1 MIGELGRRSA
11 TALLL
16 HSALIQAVTFLV
28 RPAAT
33 YRALELDVPGSAL
46 GLLAA
51 SYAVFPLL
59 LAVPTGGLV
68 DRLGERRLMA
78 IGSGVVLALLPR
90 SCCSGARPSPPGHW
104 NRLPGR
110 RGSWPAWWDSRRW
123 WPTTPPQARMDSAF
137 GYLTFAA
144 SLGQARGRWRFPWW
158 AATQSQPGHPDD
170 RPARRVHE
178 RGCFSEPPSSSSAE
192 VSGGRKKAGAT
203 KVQPRGSAISLLEE
217 NAGVAR
223 ALATSATVL
232 AVVGMTMVYLPAL
245 GTDRGLTAA
254 TVGAMLTVRAVSS
267 RCARLLLGRVSRKIG
282 RMRSW
287 SPASLCPL
295 PPGCRGHSH
304 AGLAAVCGDGCT
316 RAGPWHRPAATMS
329 WLSAQAPAGQ
339 RGRALAL
346 RLAGNRVGQVICP
359 SAIGVCRG
367 RPRGSQ
373 ACSSRPPWWW
383 AERWCCSAGS
393 SSTDLRVRARGAP
406 PRQRLSRRARFWVA
420 DDGGSPG
427 FRGFPT

>member
-33 YRALELDVPGSAL
+33 YRALELDVPGFAL

-78 IGSGVVLALLPR
+78 IGSGVVLACSAFLLFWG
-90 SCCSGARPSPPGHW
+90 SSITTLVIGTAFLGAGQ
-104 NRLPGR
+104 LACVVGQ
-110 RGSWPAWWDSRRW
+110 
-123 WPTTPPQARMDSAF
+123 QAVVANNAAASRMDSAF

-144 SLGQARGRWRFPWW
+144 SLGQALGPL
-158 AATQSQPGHPDD
+158 AISLVGGNSVQPDTQMIFLLAVCMSAVLFGTTF
-170 RPARRVHE
+170 VV
-178 RGCFSEPPSSSSAE
+178 SAE
-192 VSGGRKKAGAT
+192 VSGGRKKAGDESAA
-203 KVQPRGSAISLLEE
+203 KGSAVSLLKTP
-217 NAGVAR
+217 GVAR

-232 AVVGMTMVYLPAL
+232 AVVDLTMVYLPAL

-254 TVGAMLTVRAVSS
+254 TVGAMLTVRAVFSMVS
-267 RCARLLLGRVSRKIG
+267 RLLLGRVSRKIG
-282 RMRSW
+282 RMRLLVT
-287 SPASLCPL
+287 SLAL
-295 PPGCRGHSH
+295 ST
-304 AGLAAVCGDGCT
+304 AALAA
-316 RAGPWHRPAATMS
+316 AAIPMPAWLLFVVMAVLGLGLGIGQPLTMS

-346 RLAGNRVGQVICP
+346 RLAGNRVGQVILP
-359 SAIGVCRG
+359 SAIGVVAAGLGAAGVFLASAVVVGGTMVLLRG
-367 RPRGSQ
+367 VKL
-373 ACSSRPPWWW
+373 
-383 AERWCCSAGS
+383 
-393 SSTDLRVRARGAP
+393 D
-406 PRQRLSRRARFWVA
+406 
-420 DDGGSPG
+420 
-427 FRGFPT
+427 

>member
-33 YRALELDVPGSAL
+33 YRALELDVPGFAL

-78 IGSGVVLALLPR
+78 IGSGVVLACSAFLLFWG
-90 SCCSGARPSPPGHW
+90 SSITALVIGTAFLGAGQ
-104 NRLPGR
+104 LACVVGQ
-110 RGSWPAWWDSRRW
+110 
-123 WPTTPPQARMDSAF
+123 QAVVANNAAASRMDSAF

-144 SLGQARGRWRFPWW
+144 SLGQALGPLAISLVGGNSVQPDTRMIFLL
-158 AATQSQPGHPDD
+158 AACMSAALFATTFM
-170 RPARRVHE
+170 V
-178 RGCFSEPPSSSSAE
+178 SAE
-192 VSGGRKKAGAT
+192 VSGGRKKAGDAGAA
-203 KVQPRGSAISLLEE
+203 KGSAISLLKTP
-217 NAGVAR
+217 GVAR

-232 AVVGMTMVYLPAL
+232 AVVDLTMVYLPAL

-254 TVGAMLTVRAVSS
+254 TVGAMLTVRAVFSMVS
-267 RCARLLLGRVSRKIG
+267 RLLLGRVSRRIG
-282 RMRSW
+282 RMRLLVT
-287 SPASLCPL
+287 SLAL
-295 PPGCRGHSH
+295 ST
-304 AGLAAVCGDGCT
+304 AALAA
-316 RAGPWHRPAATMS
+316 AAIPMPAWLLFVVMAVLGLGLGIGQPLTMS

-346 RLAGNRVGQVICP
+346 RLAGNRVGQVVLP
-359 SAIGVCRG
+359 STIGVVAAGLGAAGVFLASAVVVGGTMVLLRG
-367 RPRGSQ
+367 VKL
-373 ACSSRPPWWW
+373 
-383 AERWCCSAGS
+383 
-393 SSTDLRVRARGAP
+393 D
-406 PRQRLSRRARFWVA
+406 
-420 DDGGSPG
+420 
-427 FRGFPT
+427 